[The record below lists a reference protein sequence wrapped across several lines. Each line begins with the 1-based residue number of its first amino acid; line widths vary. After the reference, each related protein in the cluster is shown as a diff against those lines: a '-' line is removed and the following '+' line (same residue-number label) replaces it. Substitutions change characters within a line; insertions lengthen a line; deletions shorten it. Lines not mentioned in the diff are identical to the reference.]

1 MLDPAAL
8 DAALD
13 SREGTGPLG
22 FRSAARVQGSRPSR
36 IVAISDFCSQ
46 VPPEPSA
53 PGDPAPGALPPAAD
67 RTQVRVTGGYLE
79 RLPLAAVA
87 SGLVDAAEIWSFAGR
102 EGESDA
108 ACARPCG
115 TPDPARPGLTRRVF
129 RADGPAPY
137 GSAEALAHV
146 AVHGAPDVLC
156 VWGLGVDAALMEAC
170 KGAVTIYNSI
180 DAPALRLP
188 DDVAR
193 RFDLFLTGAK
203 WQSDEIRAR
212 IPGARC
218 LVLPIGP
225 EFASGETFHPT
236 GAPKDRDVVYVA
248 CTQPYK
254 RHDILFDALER
265 RPGTSALLVV
275 GYGHMTEEL
284 RADAARR
291 GLDVEIVGPLPH
303 DEVNRQINRARIGVV
318 CGQHDGAPAI
328 LTEYQLAG
336 LPVLANADLV
346 CGLQYVTR
354 ETGLAAAPGEDFA
367 AAMTRLIERHADYD
381 PRPHALAHWGWPAS
395 IARLKAEIDAIR
407 AGR

>member
-1 MLDPAAL
+1 MLDPAVLDAL
-8 DAALD
+8 DPAGARAPCPSAPL
-13 SREGTGPLG
+13 RGTHK
-22 FRSAARVQGSRPSR
+22 SRPSR
-36 IVAISDFCSQ
+36 IVAVSDFCSQ
-46 VPPEPSA
+46 VPPEDRA
-53 PGDPAPGALPPAAD
+53 LREVDPGTLPPPAD
-67 RTQVRVTGGYLE
+67 RAQVRVTGGYLE

-102 EGESDA
+102 DGESDA
-108 ACARPCG
+108 DCNRPCG
-115 TPDPARPGLTRRVF
+115 KPDPDRPGLSRRVF

-146 AVHGAPDVLC
+146 AAHGAPDVLC
-156 VWGLGVDAALMEAC
+156 VWGLGVDGALMEAC
-170 KGAVTIYNSI
+170 ARAVTIYNSI

-193 RFDLFLTGAK
+193 RFDLFLTGAE

-225 EFASGETFHPT
+225 EFASGDTFHPT
-236 GAPKDRDVVYVA
+236 EAPKDRDVVYVA

-275 GYGHMTEEL
+275 GYGHMTEDL

-291 GLDVEIVGPLPH
+291 GLDVEVVGPVPH

-346 CGLQYVTR
+346 CGLQYIAP
-354 ETGLAAAPGEDFA
+354 ETGLAAAPGDDFA
-367 AAMTRLIERHADYD
+367 AAMGRLIERHADYD

>member
-1 MLDPAAL
+1 MLDPAVLDAL
-8 DAALD
+8 DPAGARAPCPSAPL
-13 SREGTGPLG
+13 RGT
-22 FRSAARVQGSRPSR
+22 QKSRPSR
-36 IVAISDFCSQ
+36 IVAVSDFCSQ
-46 VPPEPSA
+46 VPPEDRA
-53 PGDPAPGALPPAAD
+53 LREVDPGTLPPAAD
-67 RTQVRVTGGYLE
+67 RAQVRVTGGYLE

-102 EGESDA
+102 DGESDA
-108 ACARPCG
+108 DCNRPCG
-115 TPDPARPGLTRRVF
+115 TPDPDRPGLSRRVF

-146 AVHGAPDVLC
+146 AAHGAPDVLC
-156 VWGLGVDAALMEAC
+156 VWGLGVDGALMEAC
-170 KGAVTIYNSI
+170 AGAVTIYNSI

-193 RFDLFLTGAK
+193 RFDLFLTGAE

-225 EFASGETFHPT
+225 EFASGDTFHPT

-275 GYGHMTEEL
+275 GYGHMTEDL

-291 GLDVEIVGPLPH
+291 GLDVEVVGPVPH

-346 CGLQYVTR
+346 CGLQYIAP
-354 ETGLAAAPGEDFA
+354 ETGLAAAPGDDFA
-367 AAMTRLIERHADYD
+367 AAMGRLIERHADYD

-395 IARLKAEIDAIR
+395 IARLKAEIDAIK

>member
-1 MLDPAAL
+1 M
-8 DAALD
+8 
-13 SREGTGPLG
+13 
-22 FRSAARVQGSRPSR
+22 
-36 IVAISDFCSQ
+36 
-46 VPPEPSA
+46 PPEPRA
-53 PGDPAPGALPPAAD
+53 AREPASGALPPLAD
-67 RTQVRVTGGYLE
+67 RAEVRVTGGYLE

-102 EGESDA
+102 NGESDA
-108 ACARPCG
+108 DCNRPCG

-129 RADGPAPY
+129 RADGPSPY

-146 AVHGAPDVLC
+146 AAHGAPDILC

-170 KGAVTIYNSI
+170 AGAVTIYNSI

-188 DDVAR
+188 DDIAR
-193 RFDLFLTGAK
+193 RFDLFLTGAE

-218 LVLPIGP
+218 LMLPIGP
-225 EFASGETFHPT
+225 EFASGDTFHPT

-265 RPGTSALLVV
+265 RPGTSVLLVV

-346 CGLQYVTR
+346 CGLQYITP
-354 ETGLAAAPGEDFA
+354 ETGLAAAPGAEFA
-367 AAMTRLIERHADYD
+367 AAMARLIERHVDYD
-381 PRPHALAHWGWPAS
+381 PRPHALANWGWQAS
-395 IARLKAEIDAIR
+395 IVRLKAGIDTIR
-407 AGR
+407 TGR

>member
-1 MLDPAAL
+1 MLDPAVL

-13 SREGTGPLG
+13 PVGTRGSLPSTPLAG
-22 FRSAARVQGSRPSR
+22 ARKSRPSR

-46 VPPEPSA
+46 VPPEPCA
-53 PGDPAPGALPPAAD
+53 PHQPAPGALPATAD
-67 RTQVRVTGGYLE
+67 RAQVRVTGGYLE

-102 EGESDA
+102 DGESDA
-108 ACARPCG
+108 ACTRPCG
-115 TPDPARPGLTRRVF
+115 TPDPDRPGLTRRVF
-129 RADGPAPY
+129 RAEAPPPY
-137 GSAEALAHV
+137 ASAEALAHV
-146 AVHGAPDVLC
+146 AAHGAPDVLC
-156 VWGLGVDAALMEAC
+156 VWGLGVDAALMKAC
-170 KGAVTIYNSI
+170 AGSVTIYNSI

-188 DDVAR
+188 QDIAR
-193 RFDLFLTGAK
+193 RFDLFLTGAE

-248 CTQPYK
+248 CTQAYK

-346 CGLQYVTR
+346 CGLQYITPD
-354 ETGLAAAPGEDFA
+354 TGLSAAPGEAFA
-367 AAMTRLIERHADYD
+367 AAMDRLIRRHAAYD
-381 PRPHALAHWGWPAS
+381 PRPHALARWGWPAS

-407 AGR
+407 SGR

>member
-1 MLDPAAL
+1 MLDPAVLDAL
-8 DAALD
+8 DPAGARAPCPSAPL
-13 SREGTGPLG
+13 RGTQK
-22 FRSAARVQGSRPSR
+22 VRPSR
-36 IVAISDFCSQ
+36 IVAVSDFCSQ
-46 VPPEPSA
+46 VPPEDRA
-53 PGDPAPGALPPAAD
+53 LREADPGTLPPAAD
-67 RTQVRVTGGYLE
+67 RALVRVTGGYLE

-87 SGLVDAAEIWSFAGR
+87 SGLVDAAEIWSYAGR
-102 EGESDA
+102 DGESDA
-108 ACARPCG
+108 DCNRPCG
-115 TPDPARPGLTRRVF
+115 TPDPDRPGLSRRVF

-146 AVHGAPDVLC
+146 AAHGAPDVLC
-156 VWGLGVDAALMEAC
+156 VWGLGVDGALMEAC
-170 KGAVTIYNSI
+170 AGAVTIYNSI

-193 RFDLFLTGAK
+193 RFDLFLTGAE

-225 EFASGETFHPT
+225 EFASGDTFHPT

-275 GYGHMTEEL
+275 GYGHMTEDL

-291 GLDVEIVGPLPH
+291 GLDVEIVGPVPH

-346 CGLQYVTR
+346 CGLQYIAP
-354 ETGLAAAPGEDFA
+354 ETGLAAAPGDDFA
-367 AAMTRLIERHADYD
+367 AAMGRLIERHADYD

>member
-1 MLDPAAL
+1 MREVDP
-8 DAALD
+8 
-13 SREGTGPLG
+13 GT
-22 FRSAARVQGSRPSR
+22 
-36 IVAISDFCSQ
+36 
-46 VPPEPSA
+46 
-53 PGDPAPGALPPAAD
+53 LPPAAD
-67 RTQVRVTGGYLE
+67 RAQVRVTGGYLE

-102 EGESDA
+102 DGESDA
-108 ACARPCG
+108 DCNRPCG
-115 TPDPARPGLTRRVF
+115 KPDPDRPGLSRRVF

-146 AVHGAPDVLC
+146 AAHGAPDVLC
-156 VWGLGVDAALMEAC
+156 VWGLGVDGALMEAC
-170 KGAVTIYNSI
+170 AGAVTIYNSI

-193 RFDLFLTGAK
+193 RFDLFLTGAE

-225 EFASGETFHPT
+225 EFASGDTFHPT

-275 GYGHMTEEL
+275 GYGHMTEDL

-291 GLDVEIVGPLPH
+291 GLDVEIVGPVPH
-303 DEVNRQINRARIGVV
+303 DEVNRQINRARVGVV

-346 CGLQYVTR
+346 CGLQYIAP
-354 ETGLAAAPGEDFA
+354 ETGLAAAPGDDFA
-367 AAMTRLIERHADYD
+367 AAMGRLIERHADYD